1 MKKFNDL
8 QRIILKFL
16 SLSSGKLDTYTLF
29 KKSRVNF
36 DNFSKAYRNLINRN
50 IINETDNYAFI
61 TVEGAMEVKSIVSE
75 LRLQEKTWRQIPEKF
90 LGNFVD
96 VNSLYI
102 PSRALLDKT
111 TFNIETDQ
119 EN

>member
-8 QRIILKFL
+8 QRIILKLL
-16 SLSSGKLDTYTLF
+16 SSSSGKLDTYTLY

-36 DNFSKAYRNLINRN
+36 YTFSKAYNGLINRN
-50 IINETDNYAFI
+50 IINETGSHAYI
-61 TVEGAMEVKSIVSE
+61 TIEGAIEAKSIMSE
-75 LRLQEKTWRQIPEKF
+75 LQSHEKTWRQVPKTI
-90 LGNFVD
+90 LGD
-96 VNSLYI
+96 LVNKNSPYI

-119 EN
+119 VD

>member
-1 MKKFNDL
+1 MKKFNVL

-29 KKSRVNF
+29 KKCRLNF
-36 DNFSKAYRNLINRN
+36 DDFSKAYRNLINRN

-61 TVEGAMEVKSIVSE
+61 TVEGEMEIKSIVSE
-75 LRLQEKTWRQIPEKF
+75 LQPQKKTWRQIPEEM
-90 LGNFVD
+90 LGDFVD
-96 VNSLYI
+96 VNSPYI

-111 TFNIETDQ
+111 SFNVETDQ
-119 EN
+119 VN